1 MDSEIS
7 EYVSKLAN
15 LVDDAAVAYNETEA
29 PVSISVDLDEH
40 WVATFHHN
48 YSDVKNIIRLTN
60 YGLSLEYPS
69 KQNEENTVSPSI
81 VLDDGIR
88 ISVVFPSWLH
98 DGSFSLHNL
107 PLLAKPYLALREFV
121 NANPSLWKDNHYEQ
135 YESF

>member
-7 EYVSKLAN
+7 DYVSKLAN
-15 LVDDAAVAYNETEA
+15 LVDDAAVAYSEIGA

-60 YGLSLEYPS
+60 YGLSLEYSS
-69 KQNEENTVSPSI
+69 KRNEEDVVIPSI

-88 ISVVFPSWLH
+88 ISIVFPSWMH

-121 NANPSLWKDNHYEQ
+121 DTNPSLWKE
-135 YESF
+135 